1 MKKQLVF
8 CILNPKSGP
17 SAGPT
22 PEELHQLFSVHGV
35 RAEVVNLEPSTDI
48 DVEVKKAMSKGVTTI
63 VAIGGD
69 GTVSAVAAAVLRQ
82 EAGCLGILPLGTL
95 NHFAKDLK
103 IPLIAADAAA
113 IICQGHKDAVDVAV
127 VNHVPF
133 LNNSS
138 LGLYP
143 AMVKL
148 REKLQRHGRG
158 KWWAALGASLRAIL
172 RFRRLHVEI
181 QLKDGSTIRRRTS
194 LLFVGNN
201 AYITAGT
208 KIGSRSSLKQGM
220 LSVTVATSQSRWG
233 LVKSFVAMMLGKDN
247 LADVIQFDATSLTV
261 TSKKKILGVATDGE
275 VRKLVPPLQYEICPR
290 ALAVIVP
297 PDR

>member
-1 MKKQLVF
+1 MPTVF

-17 SAGPT
+17 CAGPT
-22 PEELHQLFSVHGV
+22 PEELQQLFWVHGV

-69 GTVSAVAAAVLRQ
+69 GTVSAVAAAVFRQ
-82 EAGCLGILPLGTL
+82 KAGCLGILPLGTL
-95 NHFAKDLK
+95 NHFAKDLN
-103 IPLIAADAAA
+103 IPLIAADAATV
-113 IICQGHKDAVDVAV
+113 ICHGRKDAVDVAM
-127 VNHVPF
+127 VNHVAF

-143 AMVKL
+143 VMVKL

-158 KWWAALGASLRAIL
+158 KWWAAATAAMRAIK

-181 QLKDGSTIRRRTS
+181 KLTDGNTIRRRTS

-201 AYITAGT
+201 SYITSGA
-208 KIGSRSSLKQGM
+208 KIGSRPSLKAGT

-233 LVKSFVAMMLGKDN
+233 LIRSFVAMMTGKDN
-247 LADVIQFDATSLTV
+247 LADVIQFEATSLTV
-261 TSKKKILGVATDGE
+261 TSKKKLLGVAADGE
-275 VRKLVPPLQYEICPR
+275 VRKLAPPLQYEICPR

-297 PDR
+297 PDRRP